1 MRKSDKH
8 HKTPNTIPG
17 PDWLLASIIGSS
29 DDAIITKDLEGKIT
43 SWNNS
48 AVEMFGYSA
57 DEAIGQS
64 VTILIPENRLQ
75 EETEIQNKIRSGE
88 QIKHYETERLAKNG
102 DIISLSLTIS
112 PIKTPDGKIIGASK
126 IARDISERVS
136 LQKKLQLYTH
146 ELEMLNNLKDD
157 AINLISHEL
166 KTPLTSA
173 KAYIQLL
180 GKLIE
185 KDHQA
190 YGFIPRAQFSL
201 ARLESLINDQLDVS
215 KIRINQFEY
224 NIVEFPLR
232 DLILESVKSIQQYC
246 VHHQIVVNIGSD
258 IHVRGDRG
266 RLMQVL
272 SNLLSNAIK
281 FSPKA
286 DTVDVTSR
294 QTDGHVEIAV
304 TDYGIGISA
313 EYAGQLLDRY
323 YRIESEN
330 TKFIGLGLGLFIV
343 NDILE
348 KHNSKLC
355 IESTLGEGSR
365 FSFSLATI

>member
-1 MRKSDKH
+1 MRKSEKDN
-8 HKTPNTIPG
+8 KTPKTFPS

-29 DDAIITKDLEGKIT
+29 DDAIITKDLDGMIT

-48 AVEMFGYSA
+48 AMQIFGYNA
-57 DEAIGQS
+57 EEVIGQS
-64 VTILIPENRLQ
+64 ITILIPQDRIQ
-75 EETEIQNKIRSGE
+75 EETEILNKIRSGE
-88 QIKHYETERLAKNG
+88 QIKHYETERLTKNG

-112 PIKTPDGKIIGASK
+112 PIKTPDNEIIGASK

-180 GKLIE
+180 DKLVE

-190 YGFIPRAQFSL
+190 YGFIARAQFSL

-224 NIVEFPLR
+224 NMAEFPLR

-294 QTDGHVEIAV
+294 QINDHVEIAV
-304 TDYGIGISA
+304 KDYGIGISS
-313 EYAGQLLDRY
+313 EYAGQLQDRY

-348 KHNSKLC
+348 KHKSKLS
-355 IESTLGEGSR
+355 IESALGEGSR
-365 FSFSLATI
+365 FSFSLPTI

>member
-1 MRKSDKH
+1 MTKSENGNKD
-8 HKTPNTIPG
+8 PNPLPV

-29 DDAIITKDLEGKIT
+29 DDAIITKDLEGTIT

-48 AVEMFGYSA
+48 AARMFGYRA

-64 VTILIPENRLQ
+64 VTMLIPEDRIR
-75 EETEIQNKIRSGE
+75 EETEILNKIRSGE
-88 QIKHYETERLAKNG
+88 QIKHYETERLTKKG

-112 PIKTPDGKIIGASK
+112 PIKTPDNEIIGASK

-136 LQKKLQLYTH
+136 LQKKLELYTH
-146 ELEMLNNLKDD
+146 ELEILNNLKDD
-157 AINLISHEL
+157 AINLITHEL
-166 KTPLTSA
+166 RTPLTSA

-180 GKLIE
+180 DKLVE

-215 KIRINQFEY
+215 KIRINQLEY
-224 NIVEFPLR
+224 NMTEFPLR

-258 IHVRGDRG
+258 IHIRGDRG

-272 SNLLSNAIK
+272 CNLLSNAIK

-294 QTDGHVEIAV
+294 LINDHVEIAV
-304 TDYGIGISA
+304 KDYGIGISS
-313 EYAGQLLDRY
+313 EYAGQLQDRY
-323 YRIESEN
+323 YRIESED

-348 KHNSKLC
+348 KHESKLS

-365 FSFSLATI
+365 FFFSLATI